1 MVFLFVLQFG
11 SKQSTTATTNN
22 GTTKT
27 DENESVSP
35 TTVPSAVVPHG
46 PLHHAGPAAHHSLHH
61 FPIDMKLTRPLT
73 ADYLAASN
81 SSALDSVS
89 SVLISR
95 DQSSAPKSIPH
106 MRSPSPSFS
115 TSPTDAPFF
124 AQQMIQQRFRW
135 GGEPHTATAIRG

>member
-11 SKQSTTATTNN
+11 SKTSTN
-22 GTTKT
+22 GTTKPDE
-27 DENESVSP
+27 DENVSP
-35 TTVPSAVVPHG
+35 TTVSSAVFPHG
-46 PLHHAGPAAHHSLHH
+46 PLHHAGPAAHHSLHQH
-61 FPIDMKLTRPLT
+61 RPVDLKLHRPLT
-73 ADYLAASN
+73 ADYLAASH

-95 DQSSAPKSIPH
+95 DQPSSPKSMPH

>member
-11 SKQSTTATTNN
+11 SKTSPSAATN
-22 GTTKT
+22 GTTKA

-35 TTVPSAVVPHG
+35 TTVSSAVVPHG

-61 FPIDMKLTRPLT
+61 HPVDMRLTRPLT

-81 SSALDSVS
+81 SSALDSMS

-95 DQSSAPKSIPH
+95 DQPSAPKSMPH